1 MVRKKGGKV
10 RDKWRDKRWVTV
22 HAPKVFGNQ
31 AIAYI
36 PITDEEHSKG
46 RVIECTLFD
55 LWHTDPQ
62 QHAIKLYFQIE
73 SIDGEDAYTYFKG
86 HEYAREFLKSLVRK
100 GTSMVNFIKDYT
112 TSDGYTFRIYVVAF
126 TQKRINASKKH
137 DIRKV
142 MDDVLSKEVPNLNV
156 DQFIQAVVGPK
167 LNADIHNRVK
177 DIVSVR
183 FVAVWKTKLLGKAKL
198 VQVQHTTSME

>member
-1 MVRKKGGKV
+1 MVSKKGGKV
-10 RDKWRDKRWVTV
+10 RDKWKDKRWVTV
-22 HAPKVFGNQ
+22 LAPKVFGNQ

-36 PITDEEHSKG
+36 PITSEEYAKG
-46 RVIECTLFD
+46 RVTECTLFD

-73 SIDGEDAYTYFKG
+73 SIDGDNAYTYFKG

-100 GTSMVNFIKDYT
+100 GTSMVNLIKDYT
-112 TSDGYTFRIYVVAF
+112 TSDGYTFRVYVVAF
-126 TQKRINASKKH
+126 TQKRINSSKKH

-142 MDDVLSKEVPNLNV
+142 MDEVLSSEIPRLNM

-167 LNADIHNRVK
+167 LNADIHNRIK
-177 DIVSVR
+177 DILNVR
-183 FVAVWKTKLLGKAKL
+183 LVAVWKTKLLK
-198 VQVQHTTSME
+198 VIQVQQVQA